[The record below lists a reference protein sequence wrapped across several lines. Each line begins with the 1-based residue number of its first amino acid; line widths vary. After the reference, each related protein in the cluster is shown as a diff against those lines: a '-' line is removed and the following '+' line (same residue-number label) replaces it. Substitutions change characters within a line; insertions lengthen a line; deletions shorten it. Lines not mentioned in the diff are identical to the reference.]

1 MTLQEAIEHCNNVA
15 TIRCIMDDAE
25 QRKCS
30 EEHQQLAGWLTKLA
44 DYENV
49 MPITEEW
56 LIANKF
62 HLLNKNVTYKKSY
75 GKIEIEATFMG
86 YGIWQV
92 SIFNSETALYQAIN
106 LCTKGQ
112 VKMFFG
118 IYGMENLITI
128 N

>member
-1 MTLQEAIEHCNNVA
+1 MTLIEAIKHCQDVA
-15 TIRCIMDDAE
+15 AV
-25 QRKCS
+25 KCD
-30 EEHQQLAGWLTKLA
+30 ECGKEHQQLAQWLTKLA

-62 HLLNKNVTYKKSY
+62 HLLNKNVTYKRSL
-75 GKIEIEATFMG
+75 GKIEIEATVMD

-92 SIFNSETALYQAIN
+92 SFFNTETSFYQAIN
-106 LCTKGQ
+106 LSTKGQ

-118 IYGMENLITI
+118 IYGMENSITI

>member
-1 MTLQEAIEHCNNVA
+1 MTLQEAIEHCNDVA

-44 DYENV
+44 DYENAT
-49 MPITEEW
+49 PITEEW
-56 LIANKF
+56 LVANKF
-62 HLLNKNVTYKKSY
+62 KLTNEDVTYKRSL
-75 GKIEIEATFMG
+75 GKIEIEATVMD

-92 SIFNSETALYQAIN
+92 SIFNTKTSFYQAIN
-106 LCTKGQ
+106 LSTKGQ

-118 IYGMENLITI
+118 IYGMENSIMI

>member
-1 MTLQEAIEHCNNVA
+1 MTLQEAIEHCKDVA
-15 TIRCIMDDAE
+15 TIRCVMDDAE

-30 EEHQQLAGWLTKLA
+30 EEHQQLAEWLTKLA
-44 DYENV
+44 DYENAT
-49 MPITEEW
+49 PITEAW

-62 HLLNKNVTYKKSY
+62 QLTKDVTYKRSL
-75 GKIEIEATFMG
+75 GKIEIEATVMD

-92 SIFNSETALYQAIN
+92 SILNSETSLYQAIN
-106 LCTKGQ
+106 LSTKGQ

-118 IYGMENLITI
+118 IYGMENSIMI